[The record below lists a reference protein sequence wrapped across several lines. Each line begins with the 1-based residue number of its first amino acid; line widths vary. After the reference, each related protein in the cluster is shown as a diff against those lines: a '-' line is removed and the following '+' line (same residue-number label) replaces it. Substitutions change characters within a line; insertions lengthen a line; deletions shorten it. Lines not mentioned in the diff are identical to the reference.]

1 MMELTSML
9 HSVPPPHSDTD
20 IHGMTVTEWGGP
32 PDSWTGTEKPGA
44 RSSRLSVFIAPPD
57 VTSSSS
63 SSSSI
68 SLSLLFQPLFL
79 AKTYTPPKSSGNVA
93 IKSMGSASL
102 GLQKIDNMIIFN
114 YHLQQC
120 PYNVSLS
127 ELHRVSTGQ
136 GFQISAIEPNIKSNA
151 CRTL

>member
-57 VTSSSS
+57 VTLKHPSQADPAVPT
-63 SSSSI
+63 
-68 SLSLLFQPLFL
+68 FVFG
-79 AKTYTPPKSSGNVA
+79 KNVDTSEE
-93 IKSMGSASL
+93 IRKCGH
-102 GLQKIDNMIIFN
+102 QI
-114 YHLQQC
+114 
-120 PYNVSLS
+120 NVLCVLRAV
-127 ELHRVSTGQ
+127 ENR
-136 GFQISAIEPNIKSNA
+136 
-151 CRTL
+151 